1 MEAAGT
7 EQTDLGGW
15 LVQLGQLG
23 FDDFCLLDSQTLAAV
38 FAANR
43 QLPPAEWQGCWAVA
57 LTNAPHILCHL
68 KIELAGFDPAC
79 YAWPEGE
86 LTLAR
91 IDQAKA
97 KLVQRCAFELLRVKA
112 PPLWDALPWNEWK
125 FEPILRQFPP
135 WRNRWLL
142 AGDGTN
148 VILPRLRKSAGVIVV
163 EPLPL
168 LRRYLHAK
176 AAKER
181 VRRLCILDPS
191 ELKMPHSGPATDVAL
206 FGSFSLPTA
215 AGVRSFEPLLS
226 IPNIFVVENN
236 PLRPALDAAEMAR
249 LGFVY
254 SQVEVRGLGVRP
266 LWTRMSRS
274 ANGHRQAGRAGLC

>member
-1 MEAAGT
+1 MAAAGT

-43 QLPPAEWQGCWAVA
+43 QLPSADWQDCWTVA
-57 LTNAPHILCHL
+57 LTNAPHVLCHL
-68 KIELAGFDPAC
+68 KIELAGLDPAY

-97 KLVQRCAFELLRVKA
+97 KLVRRCAFELLRAKA

-125 FEPILRQFPP
+125 FEPILRQFPL
-135 WRNRWLL
+135 WRTRWLL
-142 AGDGTN
+142 AGDGTS
-148 VILPRLRKSAGVIVV
+148 VILPRLRKSAGVIVL

-168 LRRYLHAK
+168 LRRYLEAK

-181 VRRLCILDPS
+181 VRRLRILDPA
-191 ELKMPHSGPATDVAL
+191 ELMMTQSGPVADVAL
-206 FGSFSLPTA
+206 LGSFSLPTA
-215 AGVRSFEPLLS
+215 VSACSFEPLLS

-236 PLRPALDAAEMAR
+236 PLRPALGAAEMAGF
-249 LGFVY
+249 GFVR

-266 LWTRMSRS
+266 LWTRRSRS
-274 ANGHRQAGRAGLC
+274 ANGYQQAGRAGPL